1 MTIADYYYDFLVPSL
16 RTGGIG
22 PDDVKLLGSDGTP
35 KAYNRVRS
43 GNYQVMTVPE
53 PAILQGYQ
61 AVDALNRAFQGEKPV
76 DFQQPV
82 YLVVKQ
88 NVDKEGGDK
97 NVFDPSSNY
106 RERYLK
112 IWKPE

>member
-1 MTIADYYYDFLVPSL
+1 MLNCSGLMVPQKRS
-16 RTGGIG
+16 IE
-22 PDDVKLLGSDGTP
+22 SDRAITP
-35 KAYNRVRS
+35 VA
-43 GNYQVMTVPE
+43 TVPE
-53 PAILQGYQ
+53 PATLQGYQ

-97 NVFDPSSNY
+97 NLYDPSNNY